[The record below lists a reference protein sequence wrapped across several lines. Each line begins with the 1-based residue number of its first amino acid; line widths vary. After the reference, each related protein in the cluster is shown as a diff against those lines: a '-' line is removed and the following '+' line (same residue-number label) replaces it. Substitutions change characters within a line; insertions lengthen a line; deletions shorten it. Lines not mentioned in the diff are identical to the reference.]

1 MSTSVSSPSA
11 DDAASGQT
19 PSEHAVPAKSATP
32 ALRKDFRFWAIL
44 VAMGFAGLLT
54 ALEATITSTALPT
67 IIADLQGGDLFIWA
81 ANGYFLG
88 MTALQ
93 PLFGQLANVFGRR
106 WPTILSTAGFLL
118 GSGICGGATNMAT
131 LIAGRTIQGVGAGGI
146 NVLIEIVI
154 CDLIPLRERGTY
166 FALLFGM
173 VAIGTALGPFFG
185 GLIVDHASWRWVF
198 YLNLPIGGVALVILL
213 FHLRVNYNREL
224 TLATRITSI
233 DWTGTF
239 IFVGAIAAILIP
251 LSWAGV
257 MYSWSSYQILVP
269 LLIGLAGLVGFMF
282 FEASRFAPQPTV
294 PLRLFSN
301 RTSASVFV
309 LTFLHSVVTMWVLY
323 FLPVYFQGVL
333 GSSPSY
339 AGVQL
344 LPTILMLIPSAILG
358 GGLMSKIGRY
368 LPIHYA
374 GYALMIIGFG
384 LLTLLNKNSGTGKWV
399 GFQMI
404 ESFGSGLIIP
414 TLLPAVM
421 APLAESDAAVAAAT
435 WAFLRSFGLTWGTA
449 IPGAIFNNRFDQ
461 LARNIED
468 PMVRAAVSGGR
479 AYEHATAKFVETLS
493 STTRSQFEW
502 ALNESLRRT
511 WQVGIGFAMLGF
523 LFVFFEKEVPMR
535 KELDTE
541 FGIENREKDTKDP
554 EEGEV
559 PSSQEERKYAGEEE
573 RNNAGVE
580 EKRNTE
586 EETKTKAATES

>member
-1 MSTSVSSPSA
+1 MSTAVSSPPV
-11 DDAASGQT
+11 DDVAPSPM
-19 PSEHAVPAKSATP
+19 PSEQAAPAKP
-32 ALRKDFRFWAIL
+32 AAPLLRKDFRFWAIML
-44 VAMGFAGLLT
+44 AMGFAGLLT

-106 WPTILSTAGFLL
+106 WPTILSTAGFVL
-118 GSGICGGATNMAT
+118 GSGICGGATNMGT
-131 LIAGRTIQGVGAGGI
+131 LIAGRTIQGIGAGGI

-185 GLIVDHASWRWVF
+185 GLIVDNVSWRWVF
-198 YLNLPIGGVALVILL
+198 YLNLPIGGVALVILVIY
-213 FHLRVNYNREL
+213 LRTNYNREL
-224 TLATRITSI
+224 TLATRISSI
-233 DWTGTF
+233 DWLGTC

-257 MYSWSSYQILVP
+257 LYTWSSYQILVP

-282 FEASRFAPQPTV
+282 FETSPLASQPTI
-294 PLRLFSN
+294 PIRLFSN
-301 RTSASVFV
+301 RTSASVFA
-309 LTFLHSVVTMWVLY
+309 LTFLHSIVTMWVLY

-344 LPTILMLIPSAILG
+344 LPTILMLIPSAIIG
-358 GGLMSKIGRY
+358 GGLMSKVGRY

-374 GYALMIIGFG
+374 GYALMIVGFG
-384 LLTLLNKNSGTGKWV
+384 LLTLLDKNSGTGKWV
-399 GFQMI
+399 GFQII
-404 ESFGSGLIIP
+404 EAFGSGLIIP
-414 TLLPAVM
+414 TLLPALM

-435 WAFLRSFGLTWGTA
+435 WAFMRSFGLTWGTA

-461 LARNIED
+461 LAKAIED
-468 PMVRAAVSGGR
+468 PMLRGAVAGGR
-479 AYEHATAKFVETLS
+479 AYEHATARFVETLTPES
-493 STTRSQFEW
+493 RSQFEW

-511 WQVGIGFAMLGF
+511 WQVGIGFAAVGF
-523 LFVFFEKEVPMR
+523 LFVFLEKEVPLR

-541 FGIENREKDTKDP
+541 FGMESREKEKKDP
-554 EEGEV
+554 EADAGLEGGDA
-559 PSSQEERKYAGEEE
+559 PSADVARKSADVGGKEKT
-573 RNNAGVE
+573 AASVE
-580 EKRNTE
+580 P
-586 EETKTKAATES
+586 